1 MKNFT
6 FLLLAFICLNS
17 YAQSSAS
24 GTATV
29 NAEIV
34 SPISITSSGSLDFGK
49 IAQDATAGNVIIDAA
64 GTTRTFDNTSM
75 EISTSTF
82 TVPTFTVTRATGM
95 TYGVTTAG
103 DILENAAGDT
113 MTLSNISTSLSSTS
127 GLADASFTVGG
138 TLEVGA
144 NQATGTYNGEVTVTV
159 TYE

>member
-6 FLLLAFICLNS
+6 FLLLAFFTANCF
-17 YAQSSAS
+17 AQSSAS

-34 SPISITSSGSLDFGK
+34 SPISITSSGSLNFGK

-64 GTTRTFDNTSM
+64 GTSRTFDNSNM

-95 TYGVTTAG
+95 RYGVTTSGDVLQTAG
-103 DILENAAGDT
+103 GDT
-113 MTLSNISTSLSSTS
+113 MTLNNITTSLSSTS
-127 GLADASFTVGG
+127 GLADSSFTVGG
-138 TLEVGA
+138 TLQVGA
-144 NQATGTYNGEVTVTV
+144 NQATGTYTGDVTVTV